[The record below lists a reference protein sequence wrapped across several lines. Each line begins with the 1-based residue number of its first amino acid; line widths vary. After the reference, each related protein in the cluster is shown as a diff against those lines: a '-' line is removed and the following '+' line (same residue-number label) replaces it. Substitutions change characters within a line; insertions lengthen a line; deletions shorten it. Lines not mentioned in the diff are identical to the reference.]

1 MIFTTDRTG
10 RHAFPVYLDN
20 AATSFPKPPSVL
32 RAVEACLERYGG
44 NPGRG
49 SHRLALRAAEEVYAC
64 RVAAADMFGL
74 SDPARVIFTQN
85 TTAALN
91 LAIKGILRRGER
103 AVCSDMEHNAV
114 FRPLFRLAGE
124 GGISFDRFQTF
135 SAVPER
141 TDAMLLSS
149 LEHAL
154 SRPTRLVV
162 CAHASNICPAT
173 LPLAAIGRLCH
184 AHGALFAVDAA
195 QSAGILDINMEEM
208 QIDALAVPGHKGLY
222 GPMGVGM
229 LLLGKGIRPDTLL
242 EGGNGLDSLS
252 GGMGDDLPERYEPG
266 TLPLP
271 AIAGLR
277 AGIEFVRRVTPE
289 AIREK
294 ETALGVFLRDALTE
308 LPGIH
313 VAVPHLAGGN
323 RAVSGR
329 RRILR
334 GHRRPIGC
342 CRLRHL
348 CAPRVSLCSAGT
360 PDVGD
365 SGGWCGPCLFRLVQ
379 HPPRCGATDPV
390 AARRLTRAKRVKGR
404 VRTRKT
410 RQTD

>member
-1 MIFTTDRTG
+1 MMFGTGRTG
-10 RHAFPVYLDN
+10 RYPRPAYLDN

-32 RAVEACLERYGG
+32 RAVEACMERCGG

-49 SHRLALRAAEEVYAC
+49 SHALALRAAEEVYAC
-64 RVAAADMFGL
+64 RVAAAELFGL
-74 SDPARVIFTQN
+74 SDPGRVVFTQN

-91 LAIKGILRRGER
+91 LTIKGLLHRGDR

-114 FRPLFRLAGE
+114 FRPLFRMAEE
-124 GGISFDRFQTF
+124 GTVTFDSFQTF

-195 QSAGILDINMEEM
+195 QSAGVLDINMEEM

-229 LLLGKGIRPDTLL
+229 LLLGRGVLPDTLL

-277 AGIEFVRRVTPE
+277 AGIEFVRKVTPA

-294 ETALGVFLRDALTE
+294 ETALGVFLRDALSE
-308 LPGIH
+308 IPGVQ
-313 VAVPHLAGGN
+313 VAVPHLAGGT
-323 RAVSGR
+323 V
-329 RRILR
+329 
-334 GHRRPIGC
+334 
-342 CRLRHL
+342 
-348 CAPRVSLCSAGT
+348 
-360 PDVGD
+360 
-365 SGGWCGPCLFRLVQ
+365 LFRVD
-379 HPPRCGATDPV
+379 GASSEDV
-390 AARRLTRAKRVKGR
+390 AARLQEAGFGICVRPGFHCAALAHRTLGTPEGGAVRASFGWFNTRRDAEQLLSALQGI
-404 VRTRKT
+404 
-410 RQTD
+410 

>member
-32 RAVEACLERYGG
+32 RAAEACLERYGG

-114 FRPLFRLAGE
+114 FRPLFRLTGE
-124 GGISFDRFQTF
+124 GEISFDRFQTF

-184 AHGALFAVDAA
+184 AHGALFVVDAA
-195 QSAGILDINMEEM
+195 QSAGVLDINMEEM

-308 LPGIH
+308 LPGVH
-313 VAVPHLAGGN
+313 VAVPHLAGGTVLF
-323 RAVSGR
+323 RADGVSSEDIAARLDAAGSGICVRPGFHCAALAHRTLGTPEGGAVRASFGWFNTR
-329 RRILR
+329 RDAEQLIQSLR
-334 GHRRPIGC
+334 GGLP
-342 CRLRHL
+342 
-348 CAPRVSLCSAGT
+348 
-360 PDVGD
+360 
-365 SGGWCGPCLFRLVQ
+365 
-379 HPPRCGATDPV
+379 
-390 AARRLTRAKRVKGR
+390 GR
-404 VRTRKT
+404 NG
-410 RQTD
+410 

>member
-124 GGISFDRFQTF
+124 GGITFDRFQTF

-195 QSAGILDINMEEM
+195 QSAGVLDINMEEM

-229 LLLGKGIRPDTLL
+229 LLLGKGVRPDTLL

-271 AIAGLR
+271 AQGDAGSNPRKGNGTGRFSAGCVDGIAGCTR
-277 AGIEFVRRVTPE
+277 GGTSSGR
-289 AIREK
+289 
-294 ETALGVFLRDALTE
+294 
-308 LPGIH
+308 
-313 VAVPHLAGGN
+313 GN

-342 CRLRHL
+342 RRLRHL
-348 CAPRVSLCSAGT
+348 CAPRVSLCRAGT
-360 PDVGD
+360 PDVGN
-365 SGGWCGPCLFRLVQ
+365 SGGWCCPFLFWLVQ